1 MAGKFTNYTLQEN
14 VAWSSLLEKLRN
26 HTHLSFRNRKRK
38 DHSNTKPLLLF
49 IKSEKPKITLSYLKK
64 KHCKFQSK
72 PKYSLHHCKTEMP
85 HHAYHRSVHI
95 SKQEQDESMF
105 LVLTLVMFFGLSCD
119 KDTFS
124 VHDIPLIRETAIFCV
139 FWSRIWQSCAWC
151 IHNALYFWT
160 WKLFFFS
167 FENNF

>member
-1 MAGKFTNYTLQEN
+1 
-14 VAWSSLLEKLRN
+14 
-26 HTHLSFRNRKRK
+26 
-38 DHSNTKPLLLF
+38 
-49 IKSEKPKITLSYLKK
+49 
-64 KHCKFQSK
+64 
-72 PKYSLHHCKTEMP
+72 MP

-139 FWSRIWQSCAWC
+139 TFSEVEYDNHVHGAYIMLCIFEHESC
-151 IHNALYFWT
+151 
-160 WKLFFFS
+160 FS
-167 FENNF
+167 FHLRTISNPYQYPIYFFKRLLNSYLSFSYSTSV